1 MIKAGI
7 DWQHSAN
14 ATGMVRNHTGT
25 YHYSTV
31 ENFASDALV
40 FAKYG
45 LADALDPFQPHNCD
59 QRGKAWRDT
68 TGQLHGLGYLP
79 CYTYYSQTL
88 GPTNW
93 HLSTNDLAGFASGQ
107 WQPAKRMVLS
117 AALRWQ
123 RQFLPP
129 PIALVNNPDLPL
141 TQKLPDTGNS
151 WAPRVSFAWG
161 TGESRW
167 PTIRAGYGMYFGRTQ
182 NSVLETTLTQTGSLK
197 GDLNFFMRPT
207 DNLAAGGAPPFPYV
221 LAGEP
226 ATVVKPGAVEFAPNF
241 HNSEI
246 HQGEAAVEENLPG
259 RVQVAAGAIVS
270 LGRRLPV
277 TIDTNFDP
285 ATNPGTITYGVVDAI
300 GAGPIK
306 TRQITVPF
314 FASWPEL
321 RASTG
326 SAGRLNAN
334 YQQITELMSRA
345 NSTYEAA
352 TLRVS
357 RYGRRG
363 LTLHARYTYGHAMDW
378 NPNESTQVS
387 GSSVLDPTDFRNE
400 YGTSDLD
407 IRNSVSGMVILE
419 PHWRLSRFEGRLA
432 NDWMLSAIGQFRSG
446 LPFTMRTAGS
456 IPEEFETSGAMIVG
470 LGPG

>member
-1 MIKAGI
+1 M
-7 DWQHSAN
+7 
-14 ATGMVRNHTGT
+14 
-25 YHYSTV
+25 
-31 ENFASDALV
+31 
-40 FAKYG
+40 
-45 LADALDPFQPHNCD
+45 
-59 QRGKAWRDT
+59 
-68 TGQLHGLGYLP
+68 
-79 CYTYYSQTL
+79 
-88 GPTNW
+88 
-93 HLSTNDLAGFASGQ
+93 
-107 WQPAKRMVLS
+107 
-117 AALRWQ
+117 
-123 RQFLPP
+123 
-129 PIALVNNPDLPL
+129 
-141 TQKLPDTGNS
+141 
-151 WAPRVSFAWG
+151 
-161 TGESRW
+161 
-167 PTIRAGYGMYFGRTQ
+167 
-182 NSVLETTLTQTGSLK
+182 
-197 GDLNFFMRPT
+197 
-207 DNLAAGGAPPFPYV
+207 

-241 HNSEI
+241 QNAEI
-246 HQGEAAVEENLPG
+246 HQSEATVEENLPG

-285 ATNPGTITYGVVDAI
+285 ATNPGTITYGVVDAT
-300 GAGPIK
+300 GQGPIK

-314 FASWPEL
+314 FASWPEFGTP
-321 RASTG
+321 AG

-363 LTLHARYTYGHAMDW
+363 LTFHARYTYGHAMDW

-446 LPFTMRTAGS
+446 LPYTMRTAGS

-470 LGPG
+470 LGPGMNGSGGDNRVYGIGRNTYRYPSTWKADVRMGKKFNLGHMRELDLMAESFNLFNHQNVAQIETTGYYISPGTAAGIAAHAELS